1 MIDGNTVFIIIILL
15 GMAAGAIYPLVVLW
29 AKSVIA
35 LIRRRKK
42 MYSDYLSRLDD
53 FEQYHSFMEKAEF
66 DYQVKRLLDIQE
78 QARRELKEFIHD

>member
-15 GMAAGAIYPLVVLW
+15 GMAAGAFYPLVVLW

-35 LIRRRKK
+35 FIRRRKK

-53 FEQYHSFMEKAEF
+53 FEQYHRFMEKAEF
-66 DYQVKRLLDIQE
+66 DYQVKWLLDIQE